1 MLSANNAPTEGRFTS
16 PAKAAVGCAAE
27 QTELP
32 VTGPGCLGALC
43 IAHERIWPN
52 SSPGALGGEAAG
64 RGEERAAAG
73 ATSAVT
79 RAVGNQLI
87 LHRAQRL
94 DLKREGNKNIQGT
107 QRGAKGEEGRRLSPG
122 SPGGHRATL
131 PNPARLCGEKKGG
144 EMGCGERQERG
155 EATRQPRP
163 PARTCCQVSGR
174 PPPCRRVP
182 RWSGGSEST
191 RRDLGRQKRVQA
203 LIKRV

>member
-1 MLSANNAPTEGRFTS
+1 MFSANNAPTEGRFIS

-87 LHRAQRL
+87 RHRAQRL

-131 PNPARLCGEKKGG
+131 PNPARLCGAKKKG
-144 EMGCGERQERG
+144 ERWGVGRERRG
-155 EATRQPRP
+155 VKPRGSP
-163 PARTCCQVSGR
+163 GPQ
-174 PPPCRRVP
+174 RVP
-182 RWSGGSEST
+182 AAR
-191 RRDLGRQKRVQA
+191 
-203 LIKRV
+203 